1 MVKEEHAGSKL
12 ERRLSRD
19 HGAHK
24 LEHHS
29 AHKTEHGAHKAEHGA
44 QKHAPHG
51 RRMSVIGKDGRKL
64 EGKGRILSLTY
75 HLGVVKYYF

>member
-29 AHKTEHGAHKAEHGA
+29 AHKTEHGVHKAEHGA

-64 EGKGRILSLTY
+64 KGR
-75 HLGVVKYYF
+75 VEF

>member
-12 ERRLSRD
+12 ERRSSRD
-19 HGAHK
+19 HGGHK
-24 LEHHS
+24 TEHHS
-29 AHKTEHGAHKAEHGA
+29 AHKTEHGAHKAEHGTHK
-44 QKHAPHG
+44 QAPHG

-64 EGKGRILSLTY
+64 ERKGQILSLTY